1 MRNRPNERSD
11 PMSTSSGN
19 PPVGVGYG
27 FRHDDPDTPAE
38 ERNGSEQKD
47 ARDRF
52 GTLDRELPN
61 EPMDPEQ
68 KAEEIVVREQGV
80 NSFSHAEEV
89 DNMEQPPSVRDQE
102 PEGNIVGDTIRG
114 AWNALADDD
123 TDGKRR

>member
-1 MRNRPNERSD
+1 
-11 PMSTSSGN
+11 MSTSSGN

-27 FRHDDPDTPAE
+27 FRHDDPDEPAE
-38 ERNGSEQKD
+38 ERRGSDQRD
-47 ARDRF
+47 ARDRL

-80 NSFSHAEEV
+80 NSFANAEEA
-89 DNMEQPPSVRDQE
+89 DRMEQPPRVRDQE
-102 PEGNIVGDTIRG
+102 ADDTTTGNLTNDTVRG

-123 TDGKRR
+123 TNEKRR